1 MASRKRLT
9 KKILF
14 NSRLAEGFDIYWVI
28 LLYEYLKYFF

>member
-14 NSRLAEGFDIYWVI
+14 NSRLAEGFDIY
-28 LLYEYLKYFF
+28 